1 MKQTQSKNLTRTRA
15 QESSNAIERLYLTM
29 RHLFNRGFYK
39 PMGVSGETLRQALL
53 QLRPEI
59 YGSIAGEKTELEGL
73 LYVVDRLP
81 IGIEECILINLTS
94 AEGFGGSHFEVIVPS
109 KRRRNCYRIDFEQ
122 MNIEITRGRSE
133 IYDILTHL
141 TFMFIE
147 SHKIAKRVV
156 IDEKGTTT
164 RDWVKLEASV
174 LSKKKLSQK
183 DREIAI
189 THTGNILG
197 RTFEEI
203 LEVYDLFSTPKRPD
217 HFLHLIYWLGKRA
230 IGEIV
235 DNSKRVI
242 NFSPVLRER
251 LGHHIHGEAWATTI
265 KETLKK
271 HKLLE
276 RPIHIISANLH
287 SVMNTLHAPKAL
299 KTLCAKHDIFTVYDH
314 LSKGEN
320 ELLRNKV
327 KQTALKEGMIYI
339 QDTSGTNIDVQIFD
353 TSKIDFSNSEIAPKL
368 LSNKAVLIVMD
379 YAFGEQAYETIDELL
394 KPFKT
399 GADNTHLNVDSISV
413 MGKAGILEGSKGDI
427 MIPSAH
433 IFEGTADNYPFKNE
447 LSIEDFDTEDLKVFD
462 GTMVTVLG
470 TSLQNKELLKF
481 FHDSTWNVIGL
492 EMEGVHYQKA
502 IQAASKIRRS
512 INPDV
517 KVRYA
522 YYASDNPLETGGT
535 LASGGLGSSGVKP
548 TYLITQQIL
557 KQILN

>member
-1 MKQTQSKNLTRTRA
+1 MHKSQIKNRKRTRA
-15 QESSNAIERLYLTM
+15 QESSHAIERMYLTM

-59 YGSIAGEKTELEGL
+59 YGSIGDDKTELEGL

-81 IGIEECILINLTS
+81 VGIEECIWINLTS
-94 AEGFGGSHFEVIVPS
+94 AEGFGDSHFEVIVPA

-156 IDEKGTTT
+156 IDDKGNTT
-164 RDWVKLEASV
+164 RDWIKLESAV

-183 DREIAI
+183 ERELAI

-203 LEVYDLFSTPKRPD
+203 LEVYDQFSTPKQPN

-230 IGEIV
+230 IEEII
-235 DNSKRVI
+235 DNSKRTI
-242 NFSPVLRER
+242 SFSPVLRER
-251 LGHHIHGEAWATTI
+251 LGHHIHGESWANTI
-265 KETLKK
+265 KETLQK
-271 HKLLE
+271 HQLIN
-276 RPIHIISANLH
+276 RTIHVISANLH

-299 KTLCAKHDIFTVYDH
+299 KDLCAKQDVFTVYDM
-314 LSKGEN
+314 LSKEEN
-320 ELLRNKV
+320 KTLRNKTMQV
-327 KQTALKEGMIYI
+327 ALQEGMIFI
-339 QDTSGTNIDVQIFD
+339 EDKSGTNIDVQIFD
-353 TSKIDFSNSEIAPKL
+353 SSKIDFSHTEFEFDSEKEAP
-368 LSNKAVLIVMD
+368 VIIVMD

-399 GADNTHLNVDSISV
+399 AEKEIHLNVDSISV
-413 MGKAGILEGSKGDI
+413 MGKAGILEGAKGDI

-447 LSIEDFDTEDLKVFD
+447 LTLKDFDTKDVKVFE
-462 GTMVTVLG
+462 GTLVTVLG
-470 TSLQNKELLKF
+470 TSLQNKDLLKF

-492 EMEGVHYQKA
+492 EMEGAHYQKA
-502 IQAASKIRRS
+502 IQSASKVRHS
-512 INPDV
+512 INPNV

-522 YYASDNPLETGGT
+522 YYASDNPLETGST

-548 TYLITQQIL
+548 TYLIT
-557 KQILN
+557 KQILNQIFN